1 MRKALQGK
9 SRSRT
14 AVAIVAGLVVAAVAA
29 APAHG
34 AASRAE
40 YVAQADSICATATV
54 PARAA
59 FVKFTKLA
67 KNKPGGAQALTHP
80 KVVSHQVRGPASR
93 LYRSLAGIYS
103 GVNAQLATLVPV
115 PEDVDRVNGWLALRG
130 TVAAD
135 LQASAQALKNN
146 RLHVFDHLLAKGR
159 ADTTLANNA
168 IRDFGFT
175 FCTPQHDSPI
185 IL

>member
-1 MRKALQGK
+1 MASRKAAALPVALIAIAVG
-9 SRSRT
+9 SGT
-14 AVAIVAGLVVAAVAA
+14 AY
-29 APAHG
+29 
-34 AASRAE
+34 AASTRAE
-40 YVAQADSICATATV
+40 YVAQADPICATATV

-67 KNKPGGAQALTHP
+67 KNKPGGAEALTHP

-93 LYRSLAGIYS
+93 LYRRLAAIYS
-103 GVNAQLATLVPV
+103 GVNAQLAAVPPA
-115 PEDVDRVNGWLALRG
+115 PEDVDRVNAWLALRA

-159 ADTTLANNA
+159 ADTTLANDA
-168 IRDFGFT
+168 LRDFGFQ

-185 IL
+185 AL

>member
-1 MRKALQGK
+1 VQRRSTSRGAIALL
-9 SRSRT
+9 
-14 AVAIVAGLVVAAVAA
+14 AGLVVAAVIA
-29 APAHG
+29 APAQG

-40 YVAQADSICATATV
+40 YVAQADAVCAPATV

-67 KNKPGGAQALTHP
+67 KNKPGGAEALTHP

-93 LYRSLAGIYS
+93 LYRSLFQIYS

-115 PEDVDRVNGWLALRG
+115 PEDAERVNAWLALRAA
-130 TVAAD
+130 VAAD
-135 LQASAQALKNN
+135 LQGSSKALKNN
-146 RLHVFDHLLAKGR
+146 RLHVFDSLLAKGR
-159 ADTTLANNA
+159 ADATLANNA
-168 IRDFGFT
+168 VRDFGFT

-185 IL
+185 AI